1 MPGVVAPDR
10 YPIRDPRDV
19 SMQNGRNANPP
30 RMIEIGGLDKQS
42 KWDGGPVTT
51 GDQAGGNK
59 NFFPIESGG
68 PTKVKSTH
76 SAAESDD
83 D

>member
-1 MPGVVAPDR
+1 MPGVVSPDR
-10 YPIRDPRDV
+10 YPIRDPRDT
-19 SMQNGRNANPP
+19 SMQNGRCANPP

-42 KWDGGPVTT
+42 KWDQNQHNTS
-51 GDQAGGNK
+51 DQSGSSK

-76 SAAESDD
+76 SASESDD